1 MSKTV
6 TPRTR
11 LTILRDERRI
21 LRLRRIGLY
30 VGFGGMV
37 VLIAGFLLGIFSSGQ
52 QILLYQGLAMLIG
65 LPMSQGGLYLI
76 NRYARNPR
84 PDQLLDQALGKT
96 VSNGRIYHYLLPA
109 PHVLL
114 ADNGL
119 MVFVLKYQG
128 GKIHADGDQWQQ
140 KIFFMRK
147 LFGTES
153 LGNPTRDA
161 ERASSDLANY
171 LQKVAPEVAQKNIP
185 IQPIIVF
192 TTNINDLDVKGSR
205 IPALHYTKLRGYM
218 KQTMTHNAPLSR
230 ADYAALQAAFDQA
243 AAKLTPVEDDGNLS

>member
-1 MSKTV
+1 M
-6 TPRTR
+6 
-11 LTILRDERRI
+11 TILRDERRI
-21 LRLRRIGLY
+21 QRLRRVGLY

-37 VLIAGFLLGIFSSGQ
+37 VLIVGFLLGIFSSGQ

-76 NRYARNPR
+76 NRYGRSPR

-96 VSNGRIYHYLLPA
+96 VSNGRIYHYLLPT

-114 ADNGL
+114 SDNGL
-119 MVFVLKYQG
+119 IVFVLKYQG
-128 GKIHADGDQWQQ
+128 GKIRADGDQWQQ

-161 ERASSDLANY
+161 ERAGADLSNY
-171 LQKVAPEVAQKNIP
+171 LQKVAPEVAQKNIG
-185 IQPIIVF
+185 IQPVIVF
-192 TTNINDLDVKGSR
+192 TTNINDLDVKESR
-205 IPALHYTKLRGYM
+205 IPAMHYTKLRGYM
-218 KQTMTHNAPLSR
+218 KQTMTNSAPLPK
-230 ADYAALQAAFDQA
+230 ADYAALQAALDQA
-243 AAKLTPVEDDGNLS
+243 AANLSPVESDGNLP